1 MYIPRKVFS
10 VGQWDTFRFLLEF
23 EEVEIRGSSFAFF
36 VCFDQ
41 GVLSYLLERVGRG
54 EVSHLLFADDTLV
67 L

>member
-41 GVLSYLLERVGRG
+41 GGVELPIRESWERGGLTSFVCR
-54 EVSHLLFADDTLV
+54 
-67 L
+67 